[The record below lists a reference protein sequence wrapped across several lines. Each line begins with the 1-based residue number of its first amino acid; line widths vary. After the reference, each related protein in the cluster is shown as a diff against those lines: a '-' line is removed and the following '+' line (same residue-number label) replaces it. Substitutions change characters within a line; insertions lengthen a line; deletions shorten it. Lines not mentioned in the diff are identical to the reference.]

1 MSLAELRI
9 ARPAAREVATAASTW
24 PRVARI
30 SLFAVLAIAVL
41 LRWWGLTHDLPFS
54 YYGDELHFMKLSMGM
69 GTGDLN
75 PHWFHKPAFLMYV
88 LAFFYGLYFGWGRA
102 LGHFDSTASFGA
114 HFLTDPGPFLL
125 IGRMVVCACGVATVY
140 VVYRLARRAFA
151 ATGRGVEAGIAAGL
165 TTAVLASMVASSQ
178 EIKSD
183 IPCTLLLALSVY
195 LYLGVRETE
204 SRRPLIWA
212 SLVAGAAMGT
222 HYYAF
227 VLVPTYVVMEILRAF
242 PRLREAGRPRELV
255 VRVGLVALLFVAGFF
270 VTSPYNFLDPT
281 WIRGNVERV
290 GRTFGLGKA
299 AAAPVA
305 QYEADSGTE
314 FQPGTKAFGGA
325 AVSFARV
332 LLARNCLGVVFA
344 LLAGLGFAVTLLR
357 RETRWYGLL
366 VLIPTAMFFF
376 FAITTEA
383 YHAQPRHLNAIFP
396 LLATLVWPGAEL
408 VARRLRVPGR
418 FVPAVALGLV
428 ALAAVPSAAQAG
440 AHDAEISRLDSRL
453 VSQRWLVAHLPH
465 DARILLDDYGPSLS
479 PNADSV
485 RRQQAMLA
493 TLPPAPF
500 TQHQALRLELL
511 RRYAPGDAMN
521 IDELGHPWWL
531 PREKSNAE
539 LRSNPADLDM
549 GSPLVSRQPT
559 TLDAYRAQGIRY
571 VVTNSDARGIYFGKG
586 KNARGGFPSFV
597 RFYQALAEMP
607 ALQTFDPVTW
617 GGKGPVIWI
626 YDLAA
631 APPRPY
637 PPGGR
642 E

>member
-9 ARPAAREVATAASTW
+9 ARPQAREIATKASTW
-24 PRVARI
+24 PLAARI
-30 SLFAVLAIAVL
+30 GLFAVLAVAVF
-41 LRWWGLTHDLPFS
+41 LRFWGLTHDLPFS

-75 PHWFHKPAFLMYV
+75 PHWFHKPALLMYV

-102 LGHFDSTASFGA
+102 FGHFDSTAAFGA

-125 IGRMVVCACGVATVY
+125 IGRLVVCASGVATVY
-140 VVYRLARRAFA
+140 VVYRLARRAFHS
-151 ATGRGVEAGIAAGL
+151 VEAGLAAGL
-165 TTAVLASMVASSQ
+165 AAAVLASMVGSSQ
-178 EIKSD
+178 DIKSD

-195 LYLGVRETE
+195 LYLGVRETA
-204 SRRPLIWA
+204 SRRPLVWA

-222 HYYAF
+222 HYYAL
-227 VLVPTYVVMEILRAF
+227 VLVPTYVTMEILRAL
-242 PRLREAGRPRELV
+242 PERRTPGRLREAAVRSGLV
-255 VRVGLVALLFVAGFF
+255 VLLFTAGFF

-281 WIRGNVERV
+281 WMRANVERV
-290 GRTFGLGKA
+290 ARTFGLGH
-299 AAAPVA
+299 APPVV

-314 FQPGTKAFGGA
+314 FEPGATAFGGA

-344 LLAGLGFAVTLLR
+344 LLAGLGLAALLLR

-408 VARRLRVPGR
+408 LARLLPVPRRRVP
-418 FVPAVALGLV
+418 ALALGLV
-428 ALAAVPSAAQAG
+428 ALAALPSAAQAA

-453 VSQRWLVAHLPH
+453 VAQRWLVAHVPS
-465 DARILLDDYGPSLS
+465 DARILLDDYGPPIQ
-479 PNADSV
+479 PNAAAIH
-485 RRQQAMLA
+485 RQQAMLA

-511 RRYAPGDAMN
+511 GRYAPKDAMN

-531 PREKSNAE
+531 PREKSDAE

-549 GSPLVSRQPT
+549 GSPLVSRQPRS
-559 TLDAYRAQGIRY
+559 LDAYRAQGIRY
-571 VVTNSDARGIYFGKG
+571 IVTNSEARGRYFDGGK
-586 KNARGGFPSFV
+586 KARGGFPSFT
-597 RFYQALAEMP
+597 RFYQALAETQP
-607 ALQTFDPVTW
+607 LQTFDPVTW

-626 YDLAA
+626 YDLAS

-637 PPGGR
+637 PPGGKG
-642 E
+642 